1 MVPNNFRHE
10 AVRRK
15 LDHFPLSTRQS
26 TTTQS
31 KDDDG
36 RSFKMT
42 GFEQTKNILRV
53 AGVLLL
59 LMMVMGA
66 SMSAQSLN
74 PVPFPAP
81 AVVPPPAAIMPA
93 YQSIPAGVFPAGHI
107 PRASLTHTP

>member
-1 MVPNNFRHE
+1 MVPTNFRHK
-10 AVRRK
+10 AVQQE
-15 LDHFPLSTRQS
+15 LEDFPLSARQS
-26 TTTQS
+26 TVTKL
-31 KDDDG
+31 KDHDG

-74 PVPFPAP
+74 PVPFPTP
-81 AVVPPPAAIMPA
+81 AVVPPPAAI
-93 YQSIPAGVFPAGHI
+93 
-107 PRASLTHTP
+107 

>member
-1 MVPNNFRHE
+1 MAPTNFRN
-10 AVRRK
+10 K
-15 LDHFPLSTRQS
+15 PFQQGTDDFPLSARQS
-26 TTTQS
+26 TVTKL
-31 KDDDG
+31 KDDEG

-59 LMMVMGA
+59 LMMVLGA

-93 YQSIPAGVFPAGHI
+93 YQSIPAGVFPAGQMQY
-107 PRASLTHTP
+107 ASLDDTP

>member
-1 MVPNNFRHE
+1 MAAINFRHT
-10 AVRRK
+10 AVRQE
-15 LDHFPLSTRQS
+15 LEDFPLSARQS
-26 TTTQS
+26 TLTKL

-74 PVPFPAP
+74 PVPFPTP
-81 AVVPPPAAIMPA
+81 AVVPPPPAIIPP
-93 YQSIPAGVFPAGHI
+93 YQSIPSRVFPS
-107 PRASLTHTP
+107 P